1 MARKPRIHY
10 PGALYHVTLRGNAR
24 QEIFFDD
31 ADRCRFYL
39 LLQEGIERF
48 GHRVL
53 AFCLMSN
60 HVHLAIQVGEVPLS
74 RIMQNL
80 SFRYT
85 LWINRRR
92 NRVGHLFQGRFK
104 AFLVD
109 ADSHLL
115 ELTAYIHLNPVRAG
129 LSAGPHVYP
138 WSSHRAYL
146 GLEAIPWLAA
156 DAVLGQF
163 SSQLGRARTRFAQF
177 VGDRL
182 EQGHREDFYGKGS
195 LDARIIGADRFIAE
209 VLQHAAPL
217 TEVRPDLEA
226 VLLAVSALYGLAEED
241 LRAAGQNRLRAE
253 ARSLAAWAVLELT
266 DATLSDLAVR
276 VGRDLSTLSAGVRR
290 LEARRLA
297 EPAVAERRN
306 VLRHMLEVATF
317 KAPVL

>member
-31 ADRCRFYL
+31 EDRCRFYL

-104 AFLVD
+104 AFLVN

-129 LSAGPHVYP
+129 MTAGPQVYP

-146 GLEAIPWLAA
+146 GLETIPWLAA
-156 DAVLGQF
+156 DAVLGPF

-177 VGDRL
+177 VSDRL

-195 LDARIIGADRFIAE
+195 LDGRIIGEDRFIAE
-209 VLQHAAPL
+209 VLQQAAPL
-217 TEVRPDLEA
+217 AEGRPDLEA
-226 VLLAVSALYGLAEED
+226 VLMAVSALSGLAEED
-241 LRAAGQNRLRAE
+241 LRAAGQNRLCSE

-306 VLRHMLEVATF
+306 ALRQMLKVATF
-317 KAPVL
+317 KA